1 MKNSVAL
8 LALAAGVSQVT
19 ATGWNKF
26 PSFTCPENTDNKCE
40 EKQKGGFSWGDLNTG
55 SFSNYGG
62 FDFKG
67 WTCEND
73 FTKRDQLAPR
83 TFGGGKVIEGSCG
96 QKKETS
102 PSFGCGAG
110 SGAPDKF
117 SIVHFDVSVE
127 FDCDLEFH
135 YDMPDGS
142 NCKHRSACSKSGT
155 TVKNSQCGGAKN
167 VTIVYPKQPNKPK
180 STCGVGI
187 HTINFDCNPPESSK
201 PPKTTSVKTTA
212 TTLSTAHTKPV
223 KTTSTAEAETTK
235 PAVPTKETV
244 ASELPSISIPSKET
258 STAVVP
264 SVTKP
269 VESVPVESVP
279 VESVSKPV
287 ESETKPAVE
296 TTPSVPTFTKP
307 VESVPVES
315 VPVESVS
322 KPAEQTTSAALP
334 TISLPITISIPV
346 PANNTVPATLP
357 VQESETAPVPTVPVV
372 PETKTTVY
380 DSTSTIFT
388 TRVETVTSC
397 APEVTNCPAESRSV
411 VIVTATVPLTTTI
424 CPVTET
430 IVHTPGST
438 PSVSKPAGQPSKPAG
453 QPSKGVESE
462 KPAVSSVTK
471 PSVTIPSGPV
481 ETLPCPD
488 VVPQCLS
495 SWIWS
500 SGCTDNSDSGCYCPD
515 AAFVENVFNCI
526 YAYGADDSIISKAT
540 EFFQGI
546 CAPHIPENPAIVTV
560 PATLTTAITVT
571 ATKPAATNP
580 AEYTTVTVDKTIVV
594 PCVTSGTTIPGSS
607 TTAIIKTTIEVP
619 HVSFATNSGSV
630 VVPVPAPTKPVYGA
644 NPPVQTVS
652 DQAPGASAPVGGGYA
667 PYPTTPAAGVS
678 KTTPVGTG
686 GVVPSTTGVVVA
698 GAGKTTF
705 GLGAVIA
712 IAALAAF

>member
-1 MKNSVAL
+1 MKNSIAL

-73 FTKRDQLAPR
+73 FSKRDLLAPR
-83 TFGGGKVIEGSCG
+83 TFNKGKVISGSCG
-96 QKKETS
+96 KKKETS
-102 PSFGCGAG
+102 PSFGCGSG

-117 SIVHFDVSVE
+117 SIIHFDVTVE

-167 VTIVYPKQPNKPK
+167 VTIVYPDQPSKPK
-180 STCGVGI
+180 TTCGVGI
-187 HTINFDCNPPESSK
+187 HTINFDCNPPETSK
-201 PPKTTSVKTTA
+201 PPKTKTSALPSA
-212 TTLSTAHTKPV
+212 TTLSTKTHDKPV
-223 KTTSTAEAETTK
+223 KTTSAAEETSTAIVPSVSKPVEETTAATK
-235 PAVPTKETV
+235 PATTAPVKETETAPV
-244 ASELPSISIPSKET
+244 PSKGETTSEALPSISIPGKEST
-258 STAVVP
+258 TAVVP
-264 SVTKP
+264 SVSKPVETPVESKPVETPVESKPVEETTAAVPSATKP
-269 VESVPVESVP
+269 VE
-279 VESVSKPV
+279 
-287 ESETKPAVE
+287 E
-296 TTPSVPTFTKP
+296 TTPVVTKP
-307 VESVPVES
+307 VGE
-315 VPVESVS
+315 
-322 KPAEQTTSAALP
+322 TTSAQLP
-334 TISLPITISIPV
+334 TVSIPV
-346 PANNTVPATLP
+346 NGTQPAQTETVPAVT
-357 VQESETAPVPTVPVV
+357 TPVV

-380 DSTSTIFT
+380 DTTSTIYT

-397 APEVTNCPAESRSV
+397 APEVTNCPANSHGL
-411 VIVTATVPLTTTI
+411 VTVTVPLTTTV

-430 IVHTPGST
+430 IVHTPG
-438 PSVSKPAGQPSKPAG
+438 PAPSKPAG
-453 QPSKGVESE
+453 QPPKGVSSE
-462 KPAVSSVTK
+462 KPVGSGSVVKPSATK
-471 PSVTIPSGPV
+471 PATPV

-500 SGCTDNSDSGCYCPD
+500 SGCTDNSDADCYCPD
-515 AAFVENVFNCI
+515 AKFVENVFSCI
-526 YAYGADDSIISKAT
+526 YAYGASDEVISKAT
-540 EFFQGI
+540 QFFQGI

-560 PATLTTAITVT
+560 PATITTAITVS

-580 AEYTTVTVDKTIVV
+580 ADYTTVTVDKTIVV
-594 PCVTSGTTIPGSS
+594 PCVTDGTTVPGSS
-607 TTAIIKTTIEVP
+607 TTATIKTTIEVP
-619 HVSFATNSGSV
+619 HVSFATNSGSD
-630 VVPVPAPTKPVYGA
+630 VVPVPAPTTPAGNVPVA
-644 NPPVQTVS
+644 TVS
-652 DQAPGASAPVGGGYA
+652 SQAPTA
-667 PYPTTPAAGVS
+667 PYPTTPAAGAS

-686 GVVPSTTGVVVA
+686 GVVPTPTGVQVA
-698 GAGKTTF
+698 GAGKVTF
-705 GLGAVIA
+705 GLGAIVA

>member
-1 MKNSVAL
+1 MKNSIAL

-40 EKQKGGFSWGDLNTG
+40 EKQKGGFSWGDLTPG

-73 FTKRDQLAPR
+73 FSKRDLLAPR
-83 TFGGGKVIEGSCG
+83 TFGKGKVISGSCG

-102 PSFGCGAG
+102 PSFGCGSRSG
-110 SGAPDKF
+110 SPDKF
-117 SIVHFDVSVE
+117 SIIHFDVTVE

-142 NCKHRSACSKSGT
+142 SCKHRSACSKSGT

-167 VTIVYPKQPNKPK
+167 VTIVYPNQPSKPK

-187 HTINFDCNPPESSK
+187 HTINFDCE
-201 PPKTTSVKTTA
+201 PPKTTTPPKTRTSVIKTSA

-223 KTTSTAEAETTK
+223 KTTSVPEVETTTK
-235 PAVPTKETV
+235 PGVPTGPKETV
-244 ASELPSISIPSKET
+244 SSELPSISIPGKEST
-258 STAVVP
+258 TAVVP

-269 VESVPVESVP
+269 AESET
-279 VESVSKPV
+279 KPV
-287 ESETKPAVE
+287 ESETKPAESETKPVE
-296 TTPSVPTFTKP
+296 TTPGVPSVTKPAESETKPAESETKP
-307 VESVPVES
+307 VQ
-315 VPVESVS
+315 
-322 KPAEQTTSAALP
+322 QTTSAQLP
-334 TISLPITISIPV
+334 SVSF
-346 PANNTVPATLP
+346 PANNTIPATLP
-357 VQESETAPVPTVPVV
+357 VKETETEVVPVPTTPAV

-380 DSTSTIFT
+380 DTTSTVYT

-397 APEVTNCPAESRSV
+397 APEVTNCPAESRTV
-411 VIVTATVPLTTTI
+411 VVVTATVPLTTTV

-430 IVHTPGST
+430 IVHTPGVT
-438 PSVSKPAGQPSKPAG
+438 PSVPAGKPSK
-453 QPSKGVESE
+453 QVSSE
-462 KPAVSSVTK
+462 KPVLSSSVTK
-471 PSVTIPSGPV
+471 PSATIPSGPI

-495 SWIWS
+495 TWIWS
-500 SGCTDNSDSGCYCPD
+500 SGCTDNSDSSCYCPD
-515 AAFVENVFNCI
+515 AAFVENVFSCI
-526 YAYGADDSIISKAT
+526 YAYGASDEIISKAT

-560 PATLTTAITVT
+560 PATLTSAITVT
-571 ATKPAATNP
+571 ATRPAATNP

-594 PCVTSGTTIPGSS
+594 PCVTEGTTVPGSS
-607 TTAIIKTTIEVP
+607 TTAVIKTTIQVP
-619 HVSFATNSGSV
+619 HVSFATDSASQ
-630 VVPVPAPTKPVYGA
+630 VVPVPAPSTPA
-644 NPPVQTVS
+644 ATVS
-652 DQAPGASAPVGGGYA
+652 TQAPEA
-667 PYPTTPAAGVS
+667 PYPTTPAAGAS

-686 GVVPSTTGVVVA
+686 AVVPSTTGVVVA

-705 GLGAVIA
+705 G
-712 IAALAAF
+712 IAAVVAAAVLAAF